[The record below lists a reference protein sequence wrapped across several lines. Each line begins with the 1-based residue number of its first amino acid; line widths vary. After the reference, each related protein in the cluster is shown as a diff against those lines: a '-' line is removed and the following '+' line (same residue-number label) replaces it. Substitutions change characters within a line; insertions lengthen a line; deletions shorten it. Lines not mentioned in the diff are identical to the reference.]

1 MNHFLPP
8 PISLLEYR
16 IPNNQYRISNI
27 EYRISNVESPV
38 YLTSQVYYNRRM
50 RFTTIFFDLDDT
62 LYPASCGLWPAIKE
76 RMNSYMAE
84 RMGIPSDQIPRLRE
98 KYFREYGTTL
108 RGLQA
113 YHQVDVQDYL
123 AYVHDLPLKEYL
135 HPDPVQQ
142 KVLASLPTRNLIFT
156 NADVPHARRVLRQ
169 LQIEE
174 YFADIVDVN
183 CMDPYCKPSP
193 EAFKIALNIACESD
207 PSKCMLIDD
216 LRHTTR
222 AAKDFGLYAILYGYP
237 MGASAADLD
246 ADARFED
253 WPQLSALLNGS

>member
-1 MNHFLPP
+1 
-8 PISLLEYR
+8 
-16 IPNNQYRISNI
+16 
-27 EYRISNVESPV
+27 
-38 YLTSQVYYNRRM
+38 M

-76 RMNSYMAE
+76 RMNSYMGE
-84 RMGIPSDQIPRLRE
+84 RLGIPSDQIPRLRE

-113 YHQVDVQDYL
+113 YHKVDVQDYL

-169 LQIEE
+169 LQIEQ

-183 CMDPYCKPSP
+183 RMDPYCKPSP
-193 EAFKIALNIACESD
+193 EAFQIALNIAGEGD
-207 PSKCMLIDD
+207 PSKCVMIDD
-216 LRHTTR
+216 LPHTTR
-222 AAKDFGLYAILYGYP
+222 AAQDFGLFAIMYDPGIKKDGCAP
-237 MGASAADLD
+237 D
-246 ADARFED
+246 ADAAFSD
-253 WPQLSALLNGS
+253 WRQLSALLNGS